1 MRTGQA
7 TLYVTFRI
15 VKNDADIA
23 IVMVDNGIANIST
36 VLNDT
41 STSSSERVLANNLGY
56 NANAK
61 EAE

>member
-7 TLYVTFRI
+7 TLYATFRI
-15 VKNDADIA
+15 VKNDADIT

-41 STSSSERVLANNLGY
+41 PTSSSERVLANNLGY